1 MIALLAQAALAGTFG
16 RACDVYAPIAGTA
29 GFSNGLAAIRTQAAT
44 YGAGEFA
51 RRRLRGLTFYAWDMH
66 VVVGAAQVPA
76 ICSDTVGKYAGK
88 VYSQPL
94 DMGATNLG
102 LNLPLLDDGPFNSRA
117 HVFYA
122 SSVTQSN
129 MSDRAASWSLP
140 LFNLYPA
147 TFAPL
152 VGRTS
157 MGRGL
162 SVYALDWIGG
172 AYLKSDI
179 VSVQA
184 GYTGTRGLYFD
195 VTQEKVA
202 LFVNTVVSDG
212 IQLSDA
218 AYLMGGVQAFDPSQL
233 GLGSDKVGTSS
244 LFYRDLDQSD
254 GPQETEEVEEVP
266 EVRRAKNRL
275 KTTHIRQEDMFRMLD
290 VRATWQFGPQARL
303 RELAAAIHSDNWY
316 TREGEERDEDKTW
329 YLRAGLLDMPDEPL
343 LGVKG
348 GLRPTLRGDYEHKV
362 GSEGFGLRMSL
373 RMNDPDLLDLYP
385 FAYNALGFNFELSY
399 TGGSP

>member
-1 MIALLAQAALAGTFG
+1 MIWLAQSALAGTFG
-16 RACDVYAPIAGTA
+16 VACDVYAPIAGTA
-29 GFSNGLAAIRTQAAT
+29 GFDNGLAAIRTQAAT

-76 ICSDTVGKYAGK
+76 YCSDLEGKYAGK

-102 LNLPLLDDGPFNSRA
+102 INLPLLDDGPFNSRA

-129 MSDRAASWSLP
+129 MGSRAASWSLP

-147 TFAPL
+147 AFAPF

-184 GYTGTRGLYFD
+184 GYTGTRGLYID

-218 AYLMGGVQAFDPSQL
+218 AYLMAGVQAFDPTEL
-233 GLGSDKVGTSS
+233 GLGSKEVGTSS
-244 LFYRDLDQSD
+244 LYYRDLDQAD
-254 GPQETEEVEEVP
+254 GPEP
-266 EVRRAKNRL
+266 RIAKNRL
-275 KTTHIRQEDMFRMLD
+275 KTTHIRQEDMFRLLD
-290 VRATWQFGPQARL
+290 VRAAWQFGPQARI
-303 RELAAAIHSDNWY
+303 RELAAAIHSPGWY
-316 TREGEERDEDKTW
+316 TREGEEREEDKTW
-329 YLRAGLLDMPDEPL
+329 YLRAGLLNMPDEPL

-348 GLRPTLRGDYEHKV
+348 GLRPTLRGDYEHRV
-362 GSEGFGLRMSL
+362 GYEGFGLRMSL

-385 FAYNALGFNFELSY
+385 FAYNALGFNFEMTY
-399 TGGSP
+399 EAAP